1 MVDVKDPYAPLQAQ
15 GISVR
20 VDRSVNVAALRYFDA
35 QGDFAHV
42 CQAALGVSL
51 PTAFSAVEVPATPPG
66 IEFIL
71 AWRHPT
77 QSLVLSNDAAVLS
90 ALQSALSNAVDGCC
104 LNQSGGLWVLRVQ
117 GVRTP
122 DLLLRLGNEA
132 SVTKPGEA
140 RVSRIAELPVL
151 SLSVKPGETLL
162 LIDRVYAEHLLN
174 WIRVTLAD
182 FEVSEIS

>member
-1 MVDVKDPYAPLQAQ
+1 MADSKDPYAPLQAP

-20 VDRSVNVAALRYFDA
+20 VDRALHVAALRYFDA
-35 QGDFAHV
+35 QGAFAQA
-42 CQAALGVSL
+42 CQASLGMPL
-51 PTAFSAVEVPATPPG
+51 PAAFSAVEVPGTPPG

-77 QSLVLSNDAAVLS
+77 QTLVLSNDAAALY
-90 ALQSALSNAVDGCC
+90 ALQSDLSSAVDGCC
-104 LNQSGGLWVLRVQ
+104 LDQSGGLWVLRLQ
-117 GVRTP
+117 GERTR

-151 SLSVKPGETLL
+151 SLCVKPGETLL
-162 LIDRVYAEHLLN
+162 LIDRVYAEHLCN

-182 FEVSEIS
+182 FD